1 VSERRSRRRAVCLIA
16 LTGVLTGVLA
26 LGWLAVRVVQVRSH
40 LLAARAG
47 LSLAAGHLDA
57 TPPALTHMS
66 ESVRRELRAARAGVD
81 DPIWRA
87 AAAVPLAGRSFAA
100 VRVATRVSSDL
111 ADSATTPVLQVLE
124 RIRDGGVL
132 VAGRVDLALVG
143 DVSTQLQPV
152 ASNLHRGSQRL
163 GAVSR
168 RWLPGPLARDLKQLD
183 SQLAAADAGLQAADR
198 GLIMAPGM
206 LGAAGPRR
214 YFLAVQNNAEVRG
227 TGGLVGAY
235 AVLRIDRGSISLDA
249 VGTDRDFRTGTVPL
263 ADLGP
268 DYAERYGTGG
278 PTLWSAAGLSP
289 DWPSA
294 GTVMARLWEAQG
306 GGHLDGVIGLDP
318 RAIAGL
324 LSVTGPVTVQGRRIA
339 SANVADFVMRDEY
352 VESDVPQTER
362 KDVLADLALALYQ
375 RVVAGGYDTVA
386 MGRALGSAAAGGH
399 LQVMSTNPVEQA
411 VLQPMRVSGALPAA
425 PGAFLDVVLNN
436 AAGNKVDYYLRR
448 KVSYV
453 RTGSRAGR
461 LTVTLTNTVD
471 PRTVPPIVTG
481 RLDKPT
487 EPGDPG
493 QTRLLLSLYVG
504 VGDAVRSVTAD
515 GVALGANLGSERG
528 HGVATVAVEVSPQHP
543 TVVTADVTDQGG
555 ELTYR
560 QQPLAVDDTL
570 DLHVPFRLG

>member
-1 VSERRSRRRAVCLIA
+1 MAADLDDPHCQPTERQHA
-16 LTGVLTGVLA
+16 G
-26 LGWLAVRVVQVRSH
+26 Q
-40 LLAARAG
+40 RAG

-66 ESVRRELRAARAGVD
+66 ESVRLELRAARAGVD

-100 VRVATRVSSDL
+100 VRVATQVSSDL
-111 ADSATTPVLQVLE
+111 ADSATTPMLQMLE

-132 VAGRVDLALVG
+132 VAGRVDVALVG

-163 GAVSR
+163 SAVPR
-168 RWLPGPLARDLKQLD
+168 RGLPGPLARDLNLLN
-183 SQLAAADAGLQAADR
+183 SRLAAADAGLLAANR
-198 GLIMAPGM
+198 GLKMAPSM

-249 VGTDRDFRTGTVPL
+249 VGTDRDFRTGTVQL

-268 DYAERYGTGG
+268 DYAERYGAGG
-278 PTLWSAAGLSP
+278 PTLWSSVGLSP

-318 RAIAGL
+318 RAIAWL

-352 VESDVPQTER
+352 AESDVPQTER

-399 LQVMSTNPVEQA
+399 LQVMSTDPVEQA
-411 VLQPMRVSGALPAA
+411 VLLQPMRVSGALPAA

-471 PRTVPPIVTG
+471 PRAVPPIVIG
-481 RLDKPT
+481 RLDKPV
-487 EPGDPG
+487 DPADPC
-493 QTRLLLSLYVG
+493 LLY
-504 VGDAVRSVTAD
+504 
-515 GVALGANLGSERG
+515 
-528 HGVATVAVEVSPQHP
+528 
-543 TVVTADVTDQGG
+543 
-555 ELTYR
+555 
-560 QQPLAVDDTL
+560 
-570 DLHVPFRLG
+570 

>member
-1 VSERRSRRRAVCLIA
+1 MATSLRLPEPCHHGAGTRPVGGQASRRPQRWTAGAVALGVVRSQVGERSRPGPEVAVCA
-16 LTGVLTGVLA
+16 DGVEADRTAIDPKDGVRA
-26 LGWLAVRVVQVRSH
+26 HEPPGAAHLGVV
-40 LLAARAG
+40 
-47 LSLAAGHLDA
+47 
-57 TPPALTHMS
+57 
-66 ESVRRELRAARAGVD
+66 
-81 DPIWRA
+81 
-87 AAAVPLAGRSFAA
+87 
-100 VRVATRVSSDL
+100 
-111 ADSATTPVLQVLE
+111 
-124 RIRDGGVL
+124 
-132 VAGRVDLALVG
+132 
-143 DVSTQLQPV
+143 
-152 ASNLHRGSQRL
+152 LHRQEVAANSG
-163 GAVSR
+163 
-168 RWLPGPLARDLKQLD
+168 LK
-183 SQLAAADAGLQAADR
+183 
-198 GLIMAPGM
+198 MAPNM
-206 LGAAGPRR
+206 LGATGPRR

-375 RVVAGGYDTVA
+375 RVVAGGYATVA

-411 VLQPMRVSGALPAA
+411 VLQPMRVSGALPAV
-425 PGAFLDVVLNN
+425 PGVFLDVVMNN

-471 PRTVPPIVTG
+471 PRAVPPIVTG
-481 RLDKPT
+481 RLDEPT
-487 EPGDPG
+487 IPGDPG

-504 VGDAVRSVTAD
+504 VGDEVRSV
-515 GVALGANLGSERG
+515 
-528 HGVATVAVEVSPQHP
+528 
-543 TVVTADVTDQGG
+543 
-555 ELTYR
+555 
-560 QQPLAVDDTL
+560 
-570 DLHVPFRLG
+570 